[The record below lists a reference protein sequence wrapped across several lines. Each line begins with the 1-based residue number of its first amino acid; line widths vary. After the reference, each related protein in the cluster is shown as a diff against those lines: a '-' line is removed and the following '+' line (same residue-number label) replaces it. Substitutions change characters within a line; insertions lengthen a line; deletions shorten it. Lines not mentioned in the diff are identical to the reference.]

1 MMLADILV
9 SLFPNGH
16 DVVLEHGLLAGH
28 GKCPNGDALIVVGV
42 DGRLPVGIEQAT
54 WLSGKLLDA
63 INAGGN
69 DPILV
74 LVDSDSQRMSKR
86 DELLGISEFLAHLG
100 KCLIYAD
107 RKGHPTIG
115 LLYGHTAAG
124 AFIATALMTRTLL
137 ALPGAEP
144 AVMDLP
150 SMSRVTKLPI
160 EVLQEKARSTPVFAP
175 GLDNLAQTGAVATVL
190 DPGQS
195 LADQL
200 EMLLESFASASEQP
214 DTRDQLGKE
223 RKGRPKAADIAERVR
238 ELARASV

>member
-16 DVVLEHGLLAGH
+16 DVVLEHGLLAGR
-28 GKCPNGDALIVVGV
+28 GKRPNGDALMVVGV
-42 DGRLPVGIEQAT
+42 NGRLPVGVEQAT
-54 WLSGKLLDA
+54 WLSRKVLDA

-124 AFIATALMTRTLL
+124 AFIATALVTRTLL

-195 LADQL
+195 LAGQL